1 MGLKIAKGDMIKFAF
16 LAENKI
22 LIGKVVDDD
31 LDNFT
36 GVNVLTNTELDTM
49 SFLVHNTEII
59 GQVGI
64 HRKGLPAE
72 YIKDFRMANSKYEPM
87 MIDVFTNGHCYTFAR
102 WLSDRLFRGEV
113 VYLPY
118 YHHYVVRWS
127 GRLYD
132 ITGDVT
138 EQYKDSPISTHRFEG
153 DWAKDR

>member
-1 MGLKIAKGDMIKFAF
+1 MGLKIEKGDMIKFAF

-22 LIGKVVDDD
+22 LIGKATYDD
-31 LDNFT
+31 LPTVIGAEVIINPALEKM
-36 GVNVLTNTELDTM
+36 G
-49 SFLVHNTEII
+49 FLVSRTDVID
-59 GQVGI
+59 QVGI
-64 HRKGLPAE
+64 HRKGLPEE

-87 MIDVFTNGHCYTFAR
+87 MIDIFTNGHCYTFAR
-102 WLSDRLFRGEV
+102 WLSERLFRGEI
-113 VYLPY
+113 VYLPR

-138 EQYKDSPISTHRFEG
+138 EHYKDSPISTHRFEG